1 MKKEQPKA
9 KLQAQTNAP
18 QSESFNYQLD
28 ILKLEL
34 QSLDGIIERID
45 EITQTTKNWA
55 IITWAGI
62 VTVAIGQPDLRKF
75 IIFTSVLPLFFW
87 LVDAHWRHLQR
98 RSTFRVGKIGEFL
111 NDGRLLKSFEQKR
124 LVDFSVYDPIGAQYK
139 DIPEY
144 KKHVS
149 TWKAMNF
156 KSVRTFYLSLAV
168 ISLLIGTFFIF
179 YQ

>member
-1 MKKEQPKA
+1 MKANQPKV
-9 KLQAQTNAP
+9 QSQTNDP
-18 QSESFNYQLD
+18 ELDSFNYQLD

-34 QSLDGIIERID
+34 HNLESIIGRID

-98 RSTFRVGKIGEFL
+98 RSTFRVIKIGEFL

-124 LVDFSVYDPIGAQYK
+124 LVDFSVYDPVGAQYRRL
-139 DIPEY
+139 PEY
-144 KKHVS
+144 KRHVS
-149 TWKAMNF
+149 TWRVMNF
-156 KSVRTFYLSLAV
+156 KTVRNFYLSLAV
-168 ISLLIGTFFIF
+168 ISLIIGTFFIF
-179 YQ
+179 YP